1 MENIYIY
8 NKKTNALALSRPVRD
23 LKDFEDKKDLYFPD
37 FDSSLHVYSTEP
49 FQNPIFDN
57 GKMREMTKKELRK
70 AGKYTLAN
78 NEIEKDGEIIAVELD
93 KYETVEGNE
102 VKYDRSRKLIDLSKE
117 IDLIKA
123 EYSDKRFLW
132 KNKYWQKNR
141 ETADRLNL
149 IGAVV
154 LMKELGQAKY
164 TGWEMVDKDTEK
176 PVGVE
181 LTLQEMAQLGLTMMS
196 QVSKSKEVA
205 RILKEKILNL
215 TDKQLKNF
223 DSRKEYEKLWS

>member
-1 MENIYIY
+1 MINIYIY
-8 NKKTNALALSRPVRD
+8 DKTLNALVLARPVMS
-23 LKDFEDKKDLYFPD
+23 LEDFENCKKGYYPN
-37 FDSSLHVYSTEP
+37 FDDNVHVYSTEL
-49 FQNPIFDN
+49 FRNPIFDK
-57 GKMREMTKKELRK
+57 GVLREMTKKELRK
-70 AGKYTLAN
+70 AGKYALAN

-93 KYETVEGNE
+93 KYEAVEGNE
-102 VKYDRSRKLIDLSKE
+102 IKYDRDRKIIDLSKE

-154 LMKELGQAKY
+154 LLKELGHSKY

-176 PVGVE
+176 PVSVE
-181 LTLQEMAQLGLTMMS
+181 LTLQEMAQLGFTMMTL
-196 QVSKSKEVA
+196 VSKSKEVA
-205 RILKEKILNL
+205 RALKEKILTL